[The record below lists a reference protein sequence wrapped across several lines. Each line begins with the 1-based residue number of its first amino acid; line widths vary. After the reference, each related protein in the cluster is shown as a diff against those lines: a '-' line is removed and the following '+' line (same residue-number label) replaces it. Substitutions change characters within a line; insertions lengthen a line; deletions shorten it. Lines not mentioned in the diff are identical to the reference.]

1 MPMYLGTRKLKGGN
15 GLVRAYVGTNKV
27 YDAYT
32 YVTRTENQ
40 TIPFSTTTRSSAN
53 LLKYESRVATQGKN
67 GTRRI
72 TYQDTYKYGVKVS
85 TKKVKEEVIASPVNK
100 VIENGTKTTFNDS
113 LLATKVDYYA
123 INRQAKNSA
132 ARYTVKKENGIP
144 AVWNGKRG
152 YFTTKTTVTAYENPR
167 DNYEIWGTN
176 VTYDDQSD
184 TMTLNT
190 QNIPTELE
198 MIRLS
203 SVKYAVRF
211 ELREHHCFTLHV
223 L

>member
-40 TIPFSTTTRSSAN
+40 TIPFSTTTKSSAN
-53 LLKYESRVATQGKN
+53 LLKYESRVTTQGKN

-100 VIENGTKTTFNDS
+100 VIENGTKTTFSDS
-113 LLATKVDYYA
+113 LLATSVKKYSVDGTSNNMAA
-123 INRQAKNSA
+123 I
-132 ARYTVKKENGIP
+132 YTVKKENGIP
-144 AVWNGKRG
+144 AVWNGKTG
-152 YFTTKTTVTAYENPR
+152 YFTTQTTIDRVWPPR
-167 DNYEIWGTN
+167 EEYPVNTSI
-176 VTYDDQSD
+176 TYDDKSD
-184 TMTLNT
+184 NMTLNT
-190 QNIPTELE
+190 QNIPTELK
-198 MIRLS
+198 MIRS
-203 SVKYAVRF
+203 SRNYVFSYEIKS
-211 ELREHHCFTLHV
+211 HHCFTLHV

>member
-100 VIENGTKTTFNDS
+100 VIENGTKTTFSDS
-113 LLATKVDYYA
+113 LLATAVTDYSVDQTSK
-123 INRQAKNSA
+123 NRAAK
-132 ARYTVKKENGIP
+132 YTVKKENGIP
-144 AVWNGKRG
+144 AVWNGKIG
-152 YFTTKTTVTAYENPR
+152 YFTTQTTVTRYWNPR
-167 DNYEIWGTN
+167 EEYPTFTN
-176 VTYDDQSD
+176 ATYDDHSD
-184 TMTLNT
+184 NMTLNT
-190 QNIPTELE
+190 QNIPTELK
-198 MIRLS
+198 MLRTYS
-203 SVKYAVRF
+203 YADSY
-211 ELREHHCFTLHV
+211 ELKSHHCFTLHV